1 MNVFIKTYGCQ
12 MNERDSEAIA
22 GMLTQKGCQIV
33 DHESKADVLIF
44 NTCSV
49 REQAERKAIGK
60 VGFMKKLKKDN
71 PALVIGIMGCM
82 AQNHGEELLKTLPHV
97 DFVIGTGQL
106 HKLPEVLNSI
116 MEERNQLALL
126 DEGSDVLTSM
136 GSHYQMPDSKP
147 CQAFI
152 AVTRG
157 CNRFCSY
164 CIVPH
169 VRGREISREIHDVVE
184 EAKELVASGIKE
196 IMLLGQNVAAY
207 GLNGDTKPP
216 PEGHSPFADLLR
228 ELNSIDGL
236 ERIRFTSPYPSY
248 FNDKLIDAIAEL
260 PKVCHN
266 VHLPLQ
272 SGSDRILK
280 KMNRQYTAE
289 QYLEIA
295 CKMKQRIPDIT
306 FSTDVIVGFP
316 GSTEEDFIKTRNI
329 MNNVG
334 FDNAFIFKFSP
345 REGTPAALMED
356 QVPQEEKERRNQ
368 ILLQDLEKRTAEH
381 NLKLVGTVQE
391 VLVEGPSRR
400 NADRWSGKTST
411 AKVVM
416 FPPDSTTERGKLVK
430 VKIARCTA
438 VSLFGELV

>member
-22 GMLTQKGCQIV
+22 GMLTKEGCQIV

-71 PALVIGIMGCM
+71 PNLVIGIMGCM
-82 AQNHGEELLKTLPHV
+82 AQNHGEELLKTLSHV

-106 HKLPEVLNSI
+106 HKLPEVLTSI
-116 MEERNQLALL
+116 LEERSQLALL
-126 DEGSDVLTSM
+126 DEGCEVLTSM
-136 GSHYQMPDSKP
+136 GSHYKMPDSKP

-169 VRGREISREIHDVVE
+169 VRGREISREINDVVE
-184 EAKELVASGIKE
+184 EAKELVSSGVKE

-216 PEGHSPFADLLR
+216 PKGTSPFADLLK
-228 ELNSIDGL
+228 ELNEIDGL
-236 ERIRFTSPYPSY
+236 VRIRFTSPYPSY
-248 FNDKLIDAIAEL
+248 FNDKLIDAMATL
-260 PKVCHN
+260 SKVCHN

-289 QYLEIA
+289 KYLEIA
-295 CKMKQRIPDIT
+295 NKMKQRIPDIT

-316 GSTEEDFIKTRNI
+316 GETEEDFIKTRDI

-334 FDNAFIFKFSP
+334 FDNAFIFKYSP
-345 REGTPAALMED
+345 REGTPAAIMED
-356 QVPQEEKERRNQ
+356 QVQQEDKERRNQ
-368 ILLQDLEKRTAEH
+368 LLLQDLEERTAEH
-381 NLKLVGTVQE
+381 NENLVGTVQE

-400 NADRWSGKTST
+400 NAERWSGKTST

-416 FPPDSTTERGKLVK
+416 FPPDEETERGKLVK
-430 VKIARCTA
+430 VKINRCTP
-438 VSLFGELV
+438 VSLFGDLI